1 MSMLWI
7 VQEYQYCHCMSNV
20 IRTFELSQISRYS
33 TGWIC
38 PSVCALDIYIYI
50 RDPRCTFL
58 LNLWNWIN
66 FVYFVHLSILMNQKI
81 LKIFPFKFFE
91 SKIFLLSYFQTL
103 QSYFIM
109 QICRIKFFML
119 IKIQCRLRTF
129 QKDVKIEYFISF
141 SYISVQL
148 FYHRYAQL
156 FRCIFHRLVTF
167 VFCIYEKSIFK
178 DSLRFFKY

>member
-1 MSMLWI
+1 
-7 VQEYQYCHCMSNV
+7 
-20 IRTFELSQISRYS
+20 
-33 TGWIC
+33 
-38 PSVCALDIYIYI
+38 
-50 RDPRCTFL
+50 
-58 LNLWNWIN
+58 
-66 FVYFVHLSILMNQKI
+66 
-81 LKIFPFKFFE
+81 
-91 SKIFLLSYFQTL
+91 
-103 QSYFIM
+103 M

-178 DSLRFFKY
+178 DSLRFFKYWILHMYEERERRKKNIRKCLSSIFRNTQDSEFDPIEKIKIKKFLLVARYRNGENFFRTISIGQQH